1 MPSKTPSIPPL
12 FKADAATLSFYG
24 SKTGAISVS
33 YQGWDASKVVL
44 EGGRCCGGFGI
55 EAVDPLLM
63 TQGCNP
69 LGHLWQPPN
78 TCGLKSPPALP
89 EKDTYGFGVGH
100 LLRAARSGPR

>member
-1 MPSKTPSIPPL
+1 MSSKTPPISPL
-12 FKADAATLSFYG
+12 FEADAATLSFYA

-44 EGGRCCGGFGI
+44 EGRRCCGGYRI

-69 LGHLWQPPN
+69 LGH
-78 TCGLKSPPALP
+78 PPALP

>member
-1 MPSKTPSIPPL
+1 MVHRGRVLQHPPLFGAVLSRRECTMATKTPPIPPL

-24 SKTGAISVS
+24 SNTGAVSVS

-44 EGGRCCGGFGI
+44 EGERCCGGFRI

-69 LGHLWQPPN
+69 LGHLWSRRS
-78 TCGLKSPPALP
+78 TISP
-89 EKDTYGFGVGH
+89 K
-100 LLRAARSGPR
+100 